1 MTSTAP
7 IQIPMIF
14 DVSANG
20 IVYGEDISGD
30 AITNFFR
37 FSLTPSKA
45 QSDNFI
51 AAMKNILYS
60 DPSDNA
66 ANDASGVFFYRS
78 GNAWNAIGESIRSFF
93 LDSVGIKHDGGSASE
108 WYGGVDTYDTPGG
121 TLTKRYGIPYGIKQ
135 TSNDASNSS
144 SCWYSDKF
152 IDGDGTQFHKILVRI
167 ASTHLMGHPFSQGF
181 IQENTIANDLA
192 RSDLSGQIRTHF
204 GLNNLSDVSN
214 GAVVSDASGKQIAAL
229 QTIYEQLLRHNL
241 SDMSG
246 VDQSSN
252 PLDSSGIDPSYG
264 VACPLVFSYGNTVT
278 FYVRPRLYLDIDQS
292 GGIQNMSEAVGN
304 ALGISGSQ
312 FSGDTSGTKLQMFN
326 QIFSTNNNAT
336 SPEGY
341 KWLAGRGGETLN
353 QWNTNLAFDGPVAD
367 QSGGAIAMFDA
378 HVWRINVTLTS

>member
-30 AITNFFR
+30 AINNFFR
-37 FSLTPSKA
+37 FTLTPSKA
-45 QSDNFI
+45 QSDRFI
-51 AAMKNILYS
+51 NAMKKILYS

-66 ANDASGVFFYRS
+66 ASDGSGVFFYRT
-78 GNAWNAIGESIRSFF
+78 GDVWDPLGEAVRSFF
-93 LDSVGIKHDGGSASE
+93 LDSNTIKHDGADKTE
-108 WYGGVDTYDTPGG
+108 WYGGVDTYNGA
-121 TLTKRYGIPYGIKQ
+121 TLEKRYGIPYGIKQ
-135 TSNDASNSS
+135 TNADASNADAS
-144 SCWYSDKF
+144 WYDSKF
-152 IDGDGTQFHKILVRI
+152 IDGDGTEFHKILIRI

-192 RSDLSGQIRTHF
+192 RSDLSGQLNTHF
-204 GLNNLSDVSN
+204 QLSNLANVNEGD
-214 GAVVSDASGKQIAAL
+214 AVSDGDGKQIPAL

-252 PLDSSGIDPSYG
+252 PLNSSGVDPSYG
-264 VACPLVFSYGNTVT
+264 IACPLVFSYGNTVT

-312 FSGDTSGTKLQMFN
+312 FIGDTSGTKLQMFN
-326 QIFSTNNNAT
+326 QIFSTNNDAN

-341 KWLAGRGGETLN
+341 KWLAGRGDISLN
-353 QWNTNLAFDGPVAD
+353 QWCTNLAFDGPVSD
-367 QSGGAIAMFDA
+367 QSGGAIAMLDA